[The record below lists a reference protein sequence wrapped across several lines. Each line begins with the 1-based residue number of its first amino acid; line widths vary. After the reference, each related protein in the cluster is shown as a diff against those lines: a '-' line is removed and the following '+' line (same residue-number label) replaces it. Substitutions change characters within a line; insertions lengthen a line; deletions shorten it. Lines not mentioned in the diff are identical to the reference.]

1 MFRLVTAFF
10 IVFFLLFVLS
20 LPAGTE
26 PPPGSTVFRVL
37 AR

>member
-1 MFRLVTAFF
+1 MFLLMTAF

-26 PPPGSTVFRVL
+26 PPLGSTVFRVL